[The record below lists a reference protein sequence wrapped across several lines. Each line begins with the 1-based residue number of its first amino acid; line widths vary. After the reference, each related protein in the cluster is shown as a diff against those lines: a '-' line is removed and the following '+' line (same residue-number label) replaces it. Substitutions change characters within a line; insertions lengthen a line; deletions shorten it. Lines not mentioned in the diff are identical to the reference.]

1 MTSAN
6 KTPHNNIN
14 NVPKNKL
21 LEETAKVDKVLSKFK
36 TYSITKT
43 NELLYAGS
51 LEKGT
56 IVEEKVAKQD

>member
-1 MTSAN
+1 MTSIN

-56 IVEEKVAKQD
+56 IVEEKVSKQD

>member
-1 MTSAN
+1 MTSVN

-21 LEETAKVDKVLSKFK
+21 LEETAKVDKVFSKFK

>member
-1 MTSAN
+1 MTSVN

>member
-1 MTSAN
+1 MTSIN

>member
-1 MTSAN
+1 MTSVN

-43 NELLYAGS
+43 NELLYADS

>member
-1 MTSAN
+1 MTSIN

-21 LEETAKVDKVLSKFK
+21 LEETAQVDKVLSKFK